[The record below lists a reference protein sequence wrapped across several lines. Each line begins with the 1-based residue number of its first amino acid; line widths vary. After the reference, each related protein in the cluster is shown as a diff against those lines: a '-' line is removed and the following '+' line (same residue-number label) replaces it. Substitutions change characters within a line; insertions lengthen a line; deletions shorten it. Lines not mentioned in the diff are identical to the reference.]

1 MANNIGDI
9 QPKYLM
15 RGCRSAMPTNI
26 SLETILS
33 RNDKLPTLP
42 GIAIKILEAVQRQNP
57 DLQEIAEV
65 ISNDPPLSAE
75 VLKLINSPFFGLSRR
90 VTSVFHAVS
99 MLGMNVIKNIALS
112 FALVK
117 EFSKHG
123 QGDFDYPSFWKY
135 SLTTAIAARKTAER
149 LNREGAEDAFF
160 IGLLHD
166 MGALTLAR
174 CLPDQYQ
181 LVINDSNRGKSFNHH
196 IEKQIFGFDHMD
208 VGRQL
213 IRSWG
218 LPSEFWQPIGCHHNP
233 NHLPADDDASPS
245 MAQILHLATLY
256 ADFDQIDHATTQ
268 LALINHFSKDYGFDN
283 TIEVDKLALEI
294 WEEARRFFPYFE
306 IEFENDSGYI
316 ETLEKARAEL
326 ISVSADFIDQLVAQ
340 QSQISNLKQQA
351 THDGMTGLMN
361 YQYFQETLN
370 REIARSRRSGAPLTI
385 VLADIDHFK
394 SVNDSFGHLAGDQ
407 AIRSVAS
414 CLQTNLRETDH
425 IARYGG
431 EEFAMI
437 LYNVTAKE
445 TLTTMERVRQAV
457 SEFTIRYDEN
467 TFNITMSFGI
477 ASLADGTKDR
487 EAFVDSADKALYAA
501 KTGGRNCCRIFER

>member
-1 MANNIGDI
+1 MTG
-9 QPKYLM
+9 
-15 RGCRSAMPTNI
+15 NI
-26 SLETILS
+26 SLESILS

-57 DLQEIAEV
+57 DLQEIAE
-65 ISNDPPLSAE
+65 ILSNDPPLSAE
-75 VLKLINSPFFGLSRR
+75 VLKLINSPFFGLSRK

-117 EFSKHG
+117 EFSKNG

-135 SLTTAIAARKTAER
+135 SLSTAIAARKTSEI
-149 LNREGAEDAFF
+149 LCPEEAEDAFF

-181 LVINDSNRGKSFNHH
+181 LVINDSDCRTNFNHH

-208 VGRQL
+208 VGRHL

-218 LPSEFWQPIGCHHNP
+218 LPSKFWQPIGCHHDP
-233 NHLPADDDASPS
+233 NDLSAVDSEARI
-245 MAQILHLATLY
+245 MAPILHLATLY
-256 ADFDQIDHATTQ
+256 ADLDPSANAPTQ
-268 LALINHFSKDYGFDN
+268 LALIDHFLKEYGYDRK
-283 TIEVDKLALEI
+283 IEVDKLALEI
-294 WEEARRFFPYFE
+294 WEEAQRFFPYFE

-340 QSQISNLKQQA
+340 QSQICNLKQQA

-361 YQYFQETLN
+361 YQHFQETLN
-370 REIARSRRSGAPLTI
+370 REIARSLRSSVPLTI
-385 VLADIDHFK
+385 VMADIDHFK
-394 SVNDSFGHLAGDQ
+394 SVNDTYGHLAGDH
-407 AIRSVAS
+407 AIKTVAS

-437 LYNVTAKE
+437 LYNVTANE
-445 TLTTMERVRQAV
+445 TLTVMDRVRQAV
-457 SEFTIRYDEN
+457 SETHIRYDDKS
-467 TFNITMSFGI
+467 FDITMSFGI
-477 ASLADGTKDR
+477 AAMADDTADQER
-487 EAFVDSADKALYAA
+487 LIDSADKALYDA
-501 KTGGRNCCRIFER
+501 KAGGRNCCRVFSATK